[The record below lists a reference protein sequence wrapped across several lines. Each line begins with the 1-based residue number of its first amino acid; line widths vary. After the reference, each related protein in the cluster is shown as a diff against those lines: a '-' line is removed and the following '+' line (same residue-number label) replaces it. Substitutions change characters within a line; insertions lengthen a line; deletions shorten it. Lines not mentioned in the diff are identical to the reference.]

1 MSIPKFSL
9 KSIRNEIINLSK
21 CGYSLSK
28 EDLFKLNI
36 LYYTYIEKGGKRLVK
51 IKSLKYILKAM
62 ELRAVYN
69 KAKLNYKTKFRAL
82 DEVIRFVVFQFWK
95 VISSGG
101 IDIPQPYT
109 KVTSEDGYEIV
120 NINFDVVING
130 RIINKNIIATI
141 EHINEYYMIED
152 LLIKLL
158 LTTFELYGGRAEDFE
173 LFENIVRNLGYKFF
187 DTILIKM

>member
-1 MSIPKFSL
+1 M
-9 KSIRNEIINLSK
+9 
-21 CGYSLSK
+21 
-28 EDLFKLNI
+28 
-36 LYYTYIEKGGKRLVK
+36 
-51 IKSLKYILKAM
+51 
-62 ELRAVYN
+62 
-69 KAKLNYKTKFRAL
+69 
-82 DEVIRFVVFQFWK
+82 
-95 VISSGG
+95 ISSGG
-101 IDIPQPYT
+101 IDISQPYT

-173 LFENIVRNLGYKFF
+173 AI
-187 DTILIKM
+187 